1 MQPKQV
7 LIFFPRRKAVTVER
21 TLIENIRSVFG
32 QALQI
37 RVLYAD
43 QLRPGQTL
51 KADLF
56 LTLILDGAND
66 LKGRVE
72 NLGDVLPVSRSIRRQ
87 MLPAIL
93 SIPKGAEVLV
103 VNDTYPLVVEFMND
117 LIGLGLSQISWIP
130 YKEEE
135 ERAGAYRD
143 LQLAICPNERELVPD
158 HIPQIIDLGERW
170 IDTYTMVRISSKLR
184 LRTPQIERRLL
195 EYSRQLA
202 EPETSIAGIYFDNY
216 RKTAL
221 LEQYVHH
228 SGEGVLLCDEQYRC
242 LYRNRAAAGLFAG
255 TREEETVRQNLP
267 QVCGEDFYSG
277 MIRLEDT
284 NYLVVKSP
292 VWMEQTLAGYSITL
306 RDEKSIHDMGADL
319 SHKLSDH
326 GMRARYT
333 FRDICHH
340 SARMAQVIR
349 LARQAAATQY
359 PVLIQGESGTGKELL
374 AQSIH
379 NASPRK
385 HAPFVAVNCAAMPQS
400 LLESELFG
408 YEGGAFTGAR
418 RQGKAGLFEQA
429 QGGTLF
435 LDEIGDMPASLQA
448 LLLRA
453 LQEKQIMRVGGD
465 RLISVDVRIIGATN
479 RDLYAQTRAGTFRAD
494 LYYRINTLPLALPA
508 LRRRPEDIPLL
519 LRQFLGRDWDTLT
532 PAQKEHLTRLPWPG
546 NVRQLE
552 NFAHYYKTT
561 HTLTGFFRPEEEEL
575 PAEDPLRI
583 SGAGGENLDRQ
594 LLRQVAGATTPGHGI
609 GRSALLER
617 LHREGAQVSDG
628 WLREELRRLESQGL
642 LEVRRGRAGCR
653 ITEEGLCWLQGR
665 EARRADG

>member
-1 MQPKQV
+1 MASKQV
-7 LIFFPRRKAVTVER
+7 VIFFPRRKAVTVER
-21 TLIENIRSVFG
+21 TLIQNIRSVFG
-32 QALQI
+32 QAIQI

-43 QLRPGQTL
+43 QLQPGHTL

-56 LTLILDGAND
+56 LVLTLDGAND
-66 LKGRVE
+66 LKGQVE
-72 NLGDVLPVSRSIRRQ
+72 NLGDVLPVTRSIRRQ

-93 SIPKGAEVLV
+93 AIPKGAEVLV

-117 LIGLGLSQISWIP
+117 LIGLGLSQINWIP

-135 ERAGAYRD
+135 DAAGAYRD
-143 LQLAICPNERELVPD
+143 LQLAICPNEKELVPD
-158 HIPQIIDLGERW
+158 YIPQIIDLGERY
-170 IDTYTMVRISSKLR
+170 IDTYTMVRISSKLQ
-184 LRTPQIERRLL
+184 LRTPEIERRLL
-195 EYSRQLA
+195 EYSRQMA
-202 EPETSIAGIYFDNY
+202 EPETSMAGIYFDNY
-216 RKTAL
+216 RKTTL

-228 SGEGVLLCDEQYRC
+228 SGEGVLLCDEEYHC
-242 LYRNRAAAGLFAG
+242 LYRNREAGRLFAG
-255 TREEETVRQNLP
+255 AEGEDLVRRSLP

-277 MIRLEDT
+277 MIRVEET

-292 VWMEQTLAGYSITL
+292 VWLEQTLAGYSITL

-326 GMRARYT
+326 GMKARYT
-333 FRDICHH
+333 FQDICHH
-340 SARMAQVIR
+340 SAQMAEVIQR
-349 LARQAAATQY
+349 ARQAAGTQY
-359 PVLIQGESGTGKELL
+359 PVLIRGESGTGKELI

-385 HAPFVAVNCAAMPQS
+385 EAPFVAVNCAAMPQS

-435 LDEIGDMPASLQA
+435 LDEIGDMPAPLQA

-479 RDLYAQTRAGTFRAD
+479 KDLYAQVQKGTFRAD
-494 LYYRINTLPLALPA
+494 LYYRLNTLPLELPA
-508 LRRRPEDIPLL
+508 LRQRPEDIPLL
-519 LRQFLGRDWDTLT
+519 LRRFLGKDWQTLT
-532 PAQKEHLTRLPWPG
+532 PAQRERLARQPWPG

-561 HTLTGFFRPEEEEL
+561 HTLTGFFRPEEEGRSVMEPVGEPDYQIL
-575 PAEDPLRI
+575 SRVAEATAPA
-583 SGAGGENLDRQ
+583 
-594 LLRQVAGATTPGHGI
+594 HGI
-609 GRSALLER
+609 GRSALLEELR
-617 LHREGAQVSDG
+617 RAGWRVSDG
-628 WLREELRRLESQGL
+628 WLREQLDRLKARGL
-642 LEVRRGRAGCR
+642 LEIQRGRAGCR
-653 ITEEGLCWLQGR
+653 ITAEGRRWLENALTGR
-665 EARRADG
+665 